1 MICISVFRLIPA
13 HAGKTRT
20 RPSTRRTPTAHPRSR
35 GENQA
40 ITQPLVFVGGSSPLT
55 RGKPVA
61 TAPSRLPIRLIP
73 AHAGKTSHASS
84 HAGWGWAHPRSRG
97 ENRSGLSSAT
107 TQTGSSPLTRG
118 KRVPPQ
124 GHGEA
129 EGLIPAHAGKTLRP
143 LRWPPKRPG
152 SSPLTRGKRDSLSSA
167 MIVLRLIPA
176 HAGKTRDCLR
186 RHSRG
191 PAHPR
196 SRGENT
202 AGGLDRP
209 EADGSSPLTRGKHRL
224 PCRSS
229 FGRRLIPAHAGKT
242 SPPRTR
248 PASPWA
254 HPRSRGENIQALDS
268 SERAWGSSPLT
279 RGKRVCQLVTPARGR
294 AHPRSRGENCRARGR
309 VSSPRG
315 SSPLTRGKHSD
326 ETLSFHPAR
335 LIPAHAGKTCRRG
348 EVPPRG
354 FGSSPLTRGK
364 PRRGDRP
371 RARCGLIP
379 AHAGKTTTSASS
391 PSSRPAHPRS
401 RGENLEQST
410 GAIEAVG
417 SSPLTRGK
425 RAGQRGPPGLPR
437 LIPAHAGKTAP
448 LSRVYLLM
456 EAHPRSRGENLNAV
470 AGGNADTG
478 SSPLTRGKPILTA
491 GLTRCIGLIPAH
503 AGKTFDAARH
513 VVHRAA
519 HPRSRGENICCP
531 PGRVLRTGSS
541 PLTRGKHGLRRQ
553 GQP

>member
-1 MICISVFRLIPA
+1 M
-13 HAGKTRT
+13 
-20 RPSTRRTPTAHPRSR
+20 
-35 GENQA
+35 
-40 ITQPLVFVGGSSPLT
+40 
-55 RGKPVA
+55 
-61 TAPSRLPIRLIP
+61 AP
-73 AHAGKTSHASS
+73 
-84 HAGWGWAHPRSRG
+84 
-97 ENRSGLSSAT
+97 
-107 TQTGSSPLTRG
+107 
-118 KRVPPQ
+118 
-124 GHGEA
+124 EA
-129 EGLIPAHAGKTLRP
+129 
-143 LRWPPKRPG
+143 PG
-152 SSPLTRGKRDSLSSA
+152 
-167 MIVLRLIPA
+167 LIPA

-279 RGKRVCQLVTPARGR
+279 RGKRVCQLVTPARRGLIPAHAGKTRCLSRSTKCLR
-294 AHPRSRGENCRARGR
+294 AHPRSRGENNRNSRQFLP
-309 VSSPRG
+309 VYG
-315 SSPLTRGKHSD
+315 SSPLTRGKPNDHRD
-326 ETLSFHPAR
+326 QRREGG